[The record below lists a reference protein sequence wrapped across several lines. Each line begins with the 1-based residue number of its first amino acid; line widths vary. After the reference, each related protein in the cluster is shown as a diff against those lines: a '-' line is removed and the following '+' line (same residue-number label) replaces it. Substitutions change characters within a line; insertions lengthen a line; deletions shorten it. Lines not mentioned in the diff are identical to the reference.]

1 MNDITVRRP
10 IKWLSCGETNVGTVR
25 KINEDSILSKP
36 EERLW
41 VVADG
46 MGGYEAGDIA
56 SSMTVNSIDATQYNE
71 SLEDTVLSIENNLLA
86 VNQKILDYSYEMC
99 NQNTIGTTVV
109 SLVIRDRV
117 GACIWAGD
125 SRLYRYR
132 NGQLQQVSRD
142 HSHVEELI
150 EQGLLSKEEAENHP
164 DSNVITRAI
173 GANEYIEIDVIKFDT
188 QVGDTFL
195 LCSDGLYNA
204 VSLDDIVT
212 CLNGDNIEKI
222 VQQLLSIALDN
233 KASDNVSIIVAR
245 GESEKLAR
253 NRVSAL

>member
-1 MNDITVRRP
+1 MNDITLRRP

-25 KINEDSILSKP
+25 KVNEDSILSKP

-56 SSMTVNSIDATQYNE
+56 SSMTIDSIDEAQINE
-71 SLEDTVLSIENNLLA
+71 SLDETVMSIENNLHA

-99 NQNTIGTTVV
+99 NRNTIGTTVV

-173 GANEYIEIDVIKFDT
+173 GANDYIEIDVKTFDT

-204 VSLDDIVT
+204 VPLNDIVD
-212 CLNGDNIEKI
+212 CLNDNNIERI
-222 VQQLLSIALDN
+222 VQRLLTKALDN
-233 KASDNVSIIVAR
+233 QASDNVSIIIAR

-253 NRVSAL
+253 NKVMQ